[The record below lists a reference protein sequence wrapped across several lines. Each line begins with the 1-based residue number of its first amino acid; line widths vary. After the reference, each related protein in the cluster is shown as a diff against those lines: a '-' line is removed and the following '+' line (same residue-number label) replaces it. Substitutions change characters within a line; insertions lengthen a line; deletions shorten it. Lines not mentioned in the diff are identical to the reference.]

1 MPCVAL
7 NMKALLCGALKEKE
21 AKNAILLA
29 EESFRA
35 H

>member
-1 MPCVAL
+1 MAL

-29 EESFRA
+29 EKCFSA